1 MLKTRI
7 LRRLTFT
14 LAVAGALALTA
25 CGNDNG
31 DSGDDDNT
39 NDCTVMATWS
49 SIHGDLLSTP
59 TCATSSCH
67 APPTSS
73 GGLDFSQD
81 AATVHGSLVGA
92 PSEYIQATRATRIV
106 AGTST
111 ASWFYVKISEPLPP
125 GGRMPSGGALSQ
137 CDIDMIRTWIQAGAA
152 Q

>member
-1 MLKTRI
+1 MRNKRLIRLSI
-7 LRRLTFT
+7 ALVSALTF
-14 LAVAGALALTA
+14 TA

-31 DSGDDDNT
+31 DSGDDDGG
-39 NDCTVMATWS
+39 DGCTVTASFT
-49 SIHGDLLSTP
+49 SIHDDLLSTP

-67 APPTSS
+67 AAPTNA
-73 GGLDFSQD
+73 GGLDFGAG
-81 AATVHGSLVGA
+81 AANVHGQLVGA
-92 PSEYIQATRATRIV
+92 PSVYTQATRPTRIE

-137 CDIDMIRTWIQAGAA
+137 CDIDNIRDWIDAGAS